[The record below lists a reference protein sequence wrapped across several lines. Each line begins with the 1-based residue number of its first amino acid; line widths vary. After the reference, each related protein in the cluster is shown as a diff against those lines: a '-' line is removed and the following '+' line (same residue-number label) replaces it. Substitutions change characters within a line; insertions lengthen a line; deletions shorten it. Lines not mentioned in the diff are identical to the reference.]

1 MIASYHLYQVL
12 PPPHDI
18 CPLLFIKEIKDVVKR
33 GEARDVATEVF
44 ILDLSLSNI
53 EQSWSRLQLIHC
65 HTK

>member
-18 CPLLFIKEIKDVVKR
+18 CPLLLIKEIKDVVKR
-33 GEARDVATEVF
+33 GEATEVF
-44 ILDLSLSNI
+44 ILNLSLSNI
-53 EQSWSRLQLIHC
+53 EQSWSLLQLIHC